1 LPTDGGDTDA
11 DCQQEAR
18 EAPYSRPVKQ
28 RSVAWDGFTLQ
39 LEELFMRARELFIR
53 ALDFLISV
61 SDLII
66 RAREQDVTRSGWF
79 GFSVVSIG
87 APNPMSPARG
97 RPAYLR

>member
-28 RSVAWDGFTLQ
+28 RSVAWDGITLQ

-61 SDLII
+61 PDLII
-66 RAREQDVTRSGWF
+66 RAREQDVTRSGLLLIQR
-79 GFSVVSIG
+79 SIH
-87 APNPMSPARG
+87 
-97 RPAYLR
+97 